1 MVEYP
6 LFTWLYT
13 YILGLRASDRLESQF
28 TTENNYTYRNCSQGS
43 IDHKHRH
50 LLSQRKG
57 GTPSRQSF
65 ARAHAR
71 STHPT
76 QTHAARTQHRQ
87 NM

>member
-1 MVEYP
+1 MVECP
-6 LFTWLYT
+6 LFTWLY
-13 YILGLRASDRLESQF
+13 ILELRVSARLESQF

-50 LLSQRKG
+50 LLNQRKG
-57 GTPSRQSF
+57 GTPSGQSF
-65 ARAHAR
+65 APAHAR

>member
-1 MVEYP
+1 MVEGP
-6 LFTWLYT
+6 LFTWLY
-13 YILGLRASDRLESQF
+13 ILELRVSARLESQF

-76 QTHAARTQHRQ
+76 QTEYVDPDHQ
-87 NM
+87 